1 MDTRSSR
8 SDRPSTFEPG
18 GVPFVGWSRV
28 AYEFRVKAAE
38 MAPGG
43 FLRPLII
50 GDPGV
55 GKKTMARAWLRV
67 AGQGEGEW
75 PIVDLDTWRD
85 AMPDRCIAV
94 TTRRPPSSRP
104 CFLLESGTWGDL
116 RPERPPDEPT
126 LPADLMQRFAITL
139 YVPPLYGHR
148 EIDILAFLGLLE
160 RRFEARILYGI
171 RYRKIDAALVHR
183 MLFEDDWPA
192 NLEGISRVLRRIRH
206 FDSHN
211 YTIEYNIVKIY
222 FF

>member
-1 MDTRSSR
+1 MDTRSSP

-28 AYEFRVKAAE
+28 AHEFRVKAAE

-67 AGQGEGEW
+67 AGRGEGEW

-85 AMPDRCIAV
+85 VLPDRCIAV
-94 TTRRPPSSRP
+94 TTKRPPSNRP
-104 CFLLESGTWGDL
+104 CFLLESGAWGYAPQ
-116 RPERPPDEPT
+116 RPTGEPT

-148 EIDILAFLGLLE
+148 EIDILAFLDYWNKV
-160 RRFEARILYGI
+160 RSQDYG
-171 RYRKIDAALVHR
+171 
-183 MLFEDDWPA
+183 
-192 NLEGISRVLRRIRH
+192 
-206 FDSHN
+206 FD
-211 YTIEYNIVKIY
+211 TGK
-222 FF
+222 

>member
-1 MDTRSSR
+1 MSSG
-8 SDRPSTFEPG
+8 SRP
-18 GVPFVGWSRV
+18 
-28 AYEFRVKAAE
+28 AE

-67 AGQGEGEW
+67 AGRGEEEW

-104 CFLLESGTWGDL
+104 CFLLESGTWGNA
-116 RPERPPDEPT
+116 PQRPPDEPT

-139 YVPPLYGHR
+139 YVPPLHGHR
-148 EIDILAFLGLLE
+148 EIDILAFLDYWSKVQIQNY
-160 RRFEARILYGI
+160 RI
-171 RYRKIDAALVHR
+171 RYRKIDVALVHR

-192 NLEGISRVLRRIRH
+192 NLEGISRVLRRIGH
-206 FDSHN
+206 FES
-211 YTIEYNIVKIY
+211 YNIAKSWREY
-222 FF
+222 W